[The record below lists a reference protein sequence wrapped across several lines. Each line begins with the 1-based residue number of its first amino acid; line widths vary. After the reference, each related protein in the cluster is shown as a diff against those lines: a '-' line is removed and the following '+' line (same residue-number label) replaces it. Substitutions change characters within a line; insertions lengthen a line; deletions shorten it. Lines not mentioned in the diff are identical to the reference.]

1 MDLQGFHYEY
11 PKALIAQHPL
21 PERDLSRMMV
31 LNRKTKQCSHATIQD
46 LPNVFQ
52 EGDLLIFNDT
62 KVIPARLLGS
72 VEVLKS
78 RSVEVL
84 LLENRK
90 NRWRCLVKPARK
102 IDEGMCIS
110 FSDNFSGKILSRQ
123 NGFFEIELM
132 GKNIEGQIERHGL
145 PPLPPYIQRKTR
157 ADYTPED
164 KSRYQSIFARHTGS
178 AAAPTAS
185 LHFSKPLM
193 EKLKT
198 LKIDTATITLHVS
211 SDTFLP
217 IRTEKI
223 EDHKMHGERFW
234 VPQET
239 QEKIATTKKRGG
251 RVIAVGTTVVRAL
264 ESNWNQPSTD
274 LFITPGFCFKI
285 VDALITN
292 FHQPES
298 TLIVLVSAFAGR
310 EFILEAYRE
319 AIRQKY
325 RLFSFGDCMLV
336 L

>member
-1 MDLQGFHYEY
+1 MDLQAFHYAY
-11 PKALIAQHPL
+11 PKGLIAQHPL
-21 PERDLSRMMV
+21 PERDQSRMMV
-31 LNRKTKQCSHATIQD
+31 LDRKTGRRLHTNISALSDYLK
-46 LPNVFQ
+46 

-62 KVIPARLLGS
+62 KVFPARLLG
-72 VEVLKS
+72 VN
-78 RSVEVL
+78 VEVL
-84 LLENRK
+84 LLNKQEE
-90 NRWRCLVKPARK
+90 RWTCLIKPARK
-102 IDEGMCIS
+102 FKEGMTLTLAQ
-110 FSDNFSGKILSRQ
+110 DFSGKIVSQ
-123 NGFFEIELM
+123 KNGFFEIELL
-132 GKNIEGQIERHGL
+132 GKNIEEQIENHGL

-164 KSRYQSIFARHTGS
+164 KERYQSIFARHRGS

-185 LHFSKPLM
+185 LHFSPALI
-193 EKLKT
+193 EKLKA
-198 LKIDTATITLHVS
+198 KSVEIEAVTLHVS

-223 EDHKMHGERFW
+223 EDHKMHGEPFF

-239 QEKIATTKKRGG
+239 REKIAVTKKLGG
-251 RVIAVGTTVVRAL
+251 RIIAVGTTVARAL
-264 ESNWNQPSTD
+264 ESNWDQPSTH
-274 LFITPGFCFKI
+274 LFITPGFKFKN

-310 EFILEAYRE
+310 EFILKTYHE

-325 RLFSFGDCMLV
+325 RLFSFGDCMLI